1 MNIGNASKMS
11 GVPAKTIRYYESVG
25 LIPPAGR
32 TANGYRDYDKKDV
45 EVLRFIKRSRSL
57 GFSVSEVSSLLDLW
71 LNGGRASADVKSI
84 ATKHIDAVEQKIAE
98 MQSILDTLKNLTKC
112 CHGDDRPDCPILDDL
127 AGLGDEL
134 GDENDD
140 EVGSAAE

>member
-1 MNIGNASKMS
+1 MNIGNAAKMS
-11 GVPAKTIRYYESVG
+11 GVPAKTIRYYEQVG

-32 TANGYRDYDKKDV
+32 AANGYRDYDKKDV

-84 ATKHIDAVEQKIAE
+84 ATKHINAVEQKIAE
-98 MQSILDTLKNLTKC
+98 MQSILGTLKNLTKC

-127 AGLGDEL
+127 AGMGGTGDE
-134 GDENDD
+134 GDD

>member
-11 GVPAKTIRYYESVG
+11 GVPAKTIRYYEQVG

-32 TANGYRDYDKKDV
+32 AANGYRDYDKKDV
-45 EVLRFIKRSRSL
+45 QVLRFIKRSRSL
-57 GFSVSEVSSLLDLW
+57 GFSVGEVSALLDLW
-71 LNGGRASADVKSI
+71 INGGRASADVKSI
-84 ATKHIDAVEQKIAE
+84 ATKHIAEIEKKIIE
-98 MQSILDTLKNLTKC
+98 MQSIVGTLKNLTKC

-127 AGLGDEL
+127 AKDSDDLG
-134 GDENDD
+134 D

>member
-1 MNIGNASKMS
+1 MNIGSASKMS
-11 GVPAKTIRYYESVG
+11 GVPAKTIRYYEQVG

-32 TANGYRDYDKKDV
+32 AANGYRDYDKKDV
-45 EVLRFIKRSRSL
+45 QVLRFIKRSRSL
-57 GFSVSEVSSLLDLW
+57 GFSVEEVSNLLDLW

-84 ATKHIDAVEQKIAE
+84 ATKHIAEIEEKIIE
-98 MQSILDTLKNLTKC
+98 MQSIVGTLKNLTKC

-127 AGLGDEL
+127 AKDSDDLG
-134 GDENDD
+134 D

>member
-32 TANGYRDYDKKDV
+32 AANGYRDYDKKDV
-45 EVLRFIKRSRSL
+45 QVLRFIKRSRSL
-57 GFSVSEVSSLLDLW
+57 GFSVSEVSNLLDLW

-84 ATKHIDAVEQKIAE
+84 ATKHIGEIENKISE
-98 MQSILDTLKNLTKC
+98 MQSILATLKNLTKC

-127 AGLGDEL
+127 AGLGED
-134 GDENDD
+134 GADD
-140 EVGSAAE
+140 VGSAAE

>member
-1 MNIGNASKMS
+1 MNIGSASKMS
-11 GVPAKTIRYYESVG
+11 GITAKTIRYYEQVG

-32 TANGYRDYDKKDV
+32 AANGYRDYDKKDV
-45 EVLRFIKRSRSL
+45 QVLRFIKRSRSL
-57 GFSVSEVSSLLDLW
+57 GFSVEEVSNLLDLW

-84 ATKHIDAVEQKIAE
+84 ATKHIAEIEEKIIE
-98 MQSILDTLKNLTKC
+98 MQSIVGTLKNLTKC

-127 AGLGDEL
+127 AKDSDDLG
-134 GDENDD
+134 D